1 MQVKRRLSNVA
12 GRQCSA
18 VLGSAS
24 GDIYLVAA
32 AIKPFVV
39 FYGESAR
46 GGPKLRLDSGPATCI
61 ATVESTGD
69 VTKHLFHEWHQ

>member
-1 MQVKRRLSNVA
+1 VKRRLSNVA

-18 VLGSAS
+18 VLGAAS
-24 GDIYLVAA
+24 GDIYIVAA
-32 AIKPFVV
+32 AVKPFVI

-61 ATVESTGD
+61 ATVESTGNY
-69 VTKHLFHEWHQ
+69 TH

>member
-18 VLGSAS
+18 VLGTAS
-24 GDIYLVAA
+24 GDTYLVAA

-61 ATVESTGD
+61 ATVESTGWSRD
-69 VTKHLFHEWHQ
+69 